1 MNPYTLNLSA
11 FRPQNKIKAPQGHVL
26 YVFQE
31 NIAVDISAVT
41 YYDIHIVFR
50 AKCKNQNHYYFSMT
64 SKASNFSS
72 ENCGKNDKA
81 FKISCCLENRICW
94 ITSGRVNKQER
105 KRTNERV
112 SKRTN
117 ERTREEANERTNE
130 RERKQTKERESKRTK
145 ERTREEANERTR
157 ERVSE
162 RTNER
167 TSEQPN

>member
-1 MNPYTLNLSA
+1 
-11 FRPQNKIKAPQGHVL
+11 
-26 YVFQE
+26 
-31 NIAVDISAVT
+31 
-41 YYDIHIVFR
+41 
-50 AKCKNQNHYYFSMT
+50 MT

-72 ENCGKNDKA
+72 ENCGKNDQA

-94 ITSGRVNKQER
+94 ITSGRVNKRER

-112 SKRTN
+112 SK
-117 ERTREEANERTNE
+117 RTNE

-145 ERTREEANERTR
+145 ERTREEANERMR

-167 TSEQPN
+167 VSNRTNERTNEGALTNLVIYELHDSDVRSGVQFFPASWTARELLKNSDLNVRNKLLIGDW